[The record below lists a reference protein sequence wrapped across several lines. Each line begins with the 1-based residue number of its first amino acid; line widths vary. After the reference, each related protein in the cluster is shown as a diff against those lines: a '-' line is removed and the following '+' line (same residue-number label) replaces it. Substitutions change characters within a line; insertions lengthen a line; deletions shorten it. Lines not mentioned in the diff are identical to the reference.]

1 MRISFHFIQLSLIFI
16 LFSSC
21 GDVLSDY
28 DKDSTNPLD
37 IDNEI
42 CTILNEK
49 QGVSAHIFINNDSLI
64 NENLYSLLVKYLKKH
79 LLLLFYLNLLV
90 ILC

>member
-1 MRISFHFIQLSLIFI
+1 MRIAFHFIQLSLIFI

-49 QGVSAHIFINNDSLI
+49 QAVSAHIF
-64 NENLYSLLVKYLKKH
+64 KTMTH
-79 LLLLFYLNLLV
+79 
-90 ILC
+90 